1 MLLPTQAALLLS
13 ICDVAGVGH
22 NPVVCWSTVNN
33 QLSGGRVGIALVYKD
48 CQFFWGANIALQ
60 GQHQATS
67 VPEQRKERHQGGR
80 YRLS

>member
-22 NPVVCWSTVNN
+22 NPVVCWSTVSN
-33 QLSGGRVGIALVYKD
+33 QVSGGRVGIALVYKD
-48 CQFFWGANIALQ
+48 CQFLGSKHSPQ

-67 VPEQRKERHQGGR
+67 VPEQRKERHQGSR